1 MTLAR
6 NIEWQSYHIPDD
18 EKSDKEKL
26 LDEIEGED
34 FEDEREREETYK
46 AVESMPVFMETAV
59 GPMIKDDSM
68 NPLRQI
74 EHRIC
79 HTNFTIGDKEATRT
93 NFIEGVETMTVLSRY
108 QMIIGFGRMFDA
120 TAVRAEIKEKLLNMD
135 TYSEKEYTRHKKI
148 LDKME

>member
-1 MTLAR
+1 MALDR
-6 NIEWQSYHIPDD
+6 NITWQSYHISE

-26 LDEIEGED
+26 LEEIEGED
-34 FEDEREREETYK
+34 FEDEREKEETYR
-46 AVESMPVFMETAV
+46 AVENMPVFMETAV

-79 HTNFTIGDKEATRT
+79 HTNFTIGEREATRV
-93 NFIEGVETMTVLSRY
+93 NFIDGVETLTILSRY

-120 TAVRAEIKEKLLNMD
+120 TAVRADIKEKLLNMD
-135 TYSEKEYTRHKKI
+135 DYSQKTYARHKKI
-148 LDKME
+148 LDKMG